1 MEKNDNIIKDI
12 RILLRLKEEN
22 EVMKDRIIKD
32 IRNRFEKKEEQ
43 DYYKTVL
50 AGSFWSNCYIK
61 YENNGDINKTP
72 SIKEYLN
79 KSEIT

>member
-22 EVMKDRIIKD
+22 EVMKDRIIID

-43 DYYKTVL
+43 DY
-50 AGSFWSNCYIK
+50 
-61 YENNGDINKTP
+61 
-72 SIKEYLN
+72 
-79 KSEIT
+79 

>member
-22 EVMKDRIIKD
+22 EVMKDRIIID

-43 DYYKTVL
+43 DYYKPVL
-50 AGSFWSNCYIK
+50 AGS
-61 YENNGDINKTP
+61 
-72 SIKEYLN
+72 
-79 KSEIT
+79 